1 MVTGHQDPRNR
12 RKGAR
17 RYPMCHLTTGQR
29 HHFIA
34 ATSARS
40 GYDSA
45 GTTHGSIGARH
56 EEGGE
61 GRGCSPPPLTFAQTS
76 AKTLARCHRTIAE
89 GHQVRAPHRFPVC
102 APHRRW
108 IWPLALPDSATLRH
122 PQAKSGCRRLHALLT
137 DMKKRSPAATI
148 LAGPSGCVAEL
159 APEAAWWREEGRGV
173 AEGGRSIA
181 ACVTHSR
188 GHGAGL

>member
-1 MVTGHQDPRNR
+1 VPPHHWPTPSLHRCHQRQIWLRQRWNHAWQHWSSPRRGGR
-12 RKGAR
+12 R
-17 RYPMCHLTTGQR
+17 
-29 HHFIA
+29 
-34 ATSARS
+34 
-40 GYDSA
+40 
-45 GTTHGSIGARH
+45 
-56 EEGGE
+56 EGVL
-61 GRGCSPPPLTFAQTS
+61 PPPLTFAQTS

-122 PQAKSGCRRLHALLT
+122 PQAKSGCRHLHALLT

-159 APEAAWWREEGRGV
+159 APEAAWRREEGRGV

-181 ACVTHSR
+181 ACVAHSR

>member
-1 MVTGHQDPRNR
+1 
-12 RKGAR
+12 
-17 RYPMCHLTTGQR
+17 MCHLTTANA
-29 HHFIA
+29 ITSSLPPAPDPATTALEPCMA
-34 ATSARS
+34 ALELATKR
-40 GYDSA
+40 
-45 GTTHGSIGARH
+45 GAK
-56 EEGGE
+56 GG
-61 GRGCSPPPLTFAQTS
+61 GAPPPLTFAQTS

-122 PQAKSGCRRLHALLT
+122 PQAKSGCRHLHALLT

-159 APEAAWWREEGRGV
+159 APEAAWRREEGRGV

-181 ACVTHSR
+181 ACVAHSR